1 MNREIKFR
9 GKRIDNGEWVNGYY
23 NYCSLG
29 GKNIIAVNNDYEE
42 DRVYYSYQKEAM
54 FYEVI
59 PETVGQYLEIK
70 DKIGQ
75 EIYEGDIIELLIK
88 DYSGEPKLE
97 KEIFIIDDFH
107 GDALYLK
114 NIIEFI
120 INYQKDYGY
129 YLETKDY
136 VNIIGNKFENP
147 ELLEK

>member
-1 MNREIKFR
+1 MNRVIKFR
-9 GKRIDNGEWVNGYY
+9 GKRIDNGEWVYGYY

-29 GKNIIAVNNDYEE
+29 GKHIIAVNNDYEE

-75 EIYEGDIIELLIK
+75 EIYEDDIIELLIK

-120 INYQKDYGY
+120 INYQRDYGY
-129 YLETKDY
+129 DLETKDY
-136 VNIIGNKFENP
+136 VKIIGNKFDNP
-147 ELLEK
+147 NLLQK